1 MIASLINQLYQ
12 GQSLTLAQSQEIFSE
27 VIKGNVDPIVLSSL
41 LTALKI
47 KGESPDEIAGAA
59 LALKAAALPFPSPD
73 YEFLDSCGTGG
84 DGSNTI
90 NISTASAFVSAA
102 CGVKVAKHGNR
113 SVSSKS
119 GSADLL
125 EALGIKLDMT
135 PEQSRECLDRFNLC
149 FLFAVQYHQG
159 VRFAVP
165 VRKALATRTIFNVL
179 GPIINPASPQKQLMG
194 VYDAALI
201 EPIAKTL
208 DLVGVKH
215 ALIVNGSGLD
225 EFAIHGVTQVA
236 ELKQGNIAQYQVTP
250 QQLGITPSPLS
261 SLAGGDATE
270 NAALITALLKGE
282 GSPAHTDAV
291 AVNVAATLYLAG
303 KVTTLKDGVSMAL
316 ACINSGA
323 PYEVVQQL
331 AQASKE
337 FGVQ

>member
-1 MIASLINQLYQ
+1 MSYQILEQLYQ
-12 GQSLTLAQSQEIFSE
+12 GQSLTVEQSKQIFSQI
-27 VIKGNVDPIVLSSL
+27 VQGKLDPILLGSL

-47 KGESPDEIAGAA
+47 KGETPNEIAGAA
-59 LALKAAALPFPSPD
+59 LALKEAALPFPSPD
-73 YEFLDSCGTGG
+73 YSFLDSCGTGG

-135 PEQSRECLDRFNLC
+135 PEQSRQCLDDFNLC

-179 GPIINPASPQKQLMG
+179 GPIINPASPKTQLMG
-194 VYDAALI
+194 IYDESLI

-208 DLVGVKH
+208 HLVGVEH
-215 ALIVNGSGLD
+215 ALVVNGSGLD
-225 EFAIHGVTQVA
+225 EFAIHGPTSVA
-236 ELKQGNIAQYQVTP
+236 ELKDGKVSTYQVTTEE
-250 QQLGITPSPLS
+250 LGIEQYPLS
-261 SLAGGDATE
+261 ALEGGDAAH
-270 NAALITALLKGE
+270 NAQLITALLKGE
-282 GSPAHTDAV
+282 GNIAHQTAV

-303 KVTTLKDGVSMAL
+303 KVTNLKDGVKKAMD
-316 ACINSGA
+316 CIASGA
-323 PYEVVQQL
+323 PYQVVEQL
-331 AQASKE
+331 AAASAR
-337 FGVQ
+337 FGES

>member
-1 MIASLINQLYQ
+1 MSHPILEQLYQ
-12 GQSLTLAQSQEIFSE
+12 GQSLTIEQSKEIFSQIVQGE
-27 VIKGNVDPIVLSSL
+27 LEPILLSSL

-47 KGESPDEIAGAA
+47 KGETPEEIAGAA
-59 LALKAAALPFPSPD
+59 LALKEAALPFPSPE
-73 YEFLDSCGTGG
+73 YPFLDSCGTGG

-135 PEQSRECLDRFNLC
+135 PQQSRQCLDDFNLC

-179 GPIINPASPQKQLMG
+179 GPIINPASPKTQLMG
-194 VYDAALI
+194 IYDEALI

-208 DLVGVKH
+208 QLVGVEH
-215 ALIVNGSGLD
+215 ALVVNGSGLD
-225 EFAIHGVTQVA
+225 EFAIHGATSVA
-236 ELKQGNIAQYQVTP
+236 ELKDGKVTTYQVTP
-250 QQLGITPSPLS
+250 QDLGVEQYPLS
-261 SLAGGDATE
+261 DLEGGDAAH
-270 NAALITALLKGE
+270 NARLITALLKGE
-282 GSPAHTDAV
+282 GHIAHQTAV

-303 KVTTLKDGVSMAL
+303 EAKTLAEGVTIAMDS
-316 ACINSGA
+316 INSGA
-323 PYEVVQQL
+323 PYQVVQQL
-331 AQASKE
+331 ADASTR
-337 FGVQ
+337 FGEA